1 MPFFDVGVPLRE
13 EELTPSMPRPLSV
26 SINDK
31 DRERDGL
38 TTAVLINPFGYR
50 DDQAKL
56 QIVVPAGFLTDFASI
71 PGWARAIVSPFGRH
85 AKAAVLHDWLYAIG
99 EPGRKDVADH
109 VFDHAMRELQ
119 VETWAREIM
128 FGAVQ
133 VGGGHSYDR
142 AATDWPTTFA
152 DPATGQV
159 TPPQFTRESAFL
171 GQPNGPKTLP

>member
-1 MPFFDVGVPLRE
+1 VPFFDVGVPLRE
-13 EELTPSMPRPLSV
+13 EELRPSMPRPLTI

-38 TTAVLINPFGYR
+38 TTAVLINSFGYQ
-50 DDQAKL
+50 DTEAKL
-56 QIVVPAGFLTDFASI
+56 DIVVPAGFLTDFASI

-109 VFDHAMRELQ
+109 VFDHAMRELA
-119 VETWAREIM
+119 VEGWAREIM

-133 VGGGHSYDR
+133 VGGGHGYDR
-142 AATDWPTTFA
+142 AAADWSTSFA
-152 DPATGQV
+152 NPVTGEV
-159 TPPQFTRESAFL
+159 TPPPYPRESAFV
-171 GQPNGPKTLP
+171 GQPNGPRPRP

>member
-1 MPFFDVGVPLRE
+1 MPFFDVGGPLRE
-13 EELTPSMPRPLSV
+13 EELTPSMPRPLTV

-31 DRERDGL
+31 DRERNGL
-38 TTAVLINPFGYR
+38 TTAVLVQAFGYR
-50 DDQAKL
+50 DEQAKL

-109 VFDHAMRELQ
+109 VFDHAMRELE
-119 VETWAREIM
+119 VETWAREVM

-133 VGGGHSYDR
+133 VGGGHGYER
-142 AATDWPTTFA
+142 AAADWSTSFA
-152 DPATGQV
+152 DPVTGQGTQPLFAREDAFV
-159 TPPQFTRESAFL
+159 GRPHGPTP
-171 GQPNGPKTLP
+171 LP